1 MTANAL
7 ILYCGEREGTDQV
20 DVTIELSEEPAAVL
34 KVKAE
39 AHGLTVEGWLEHIAA
54 QLAPP
59 TSIAH
64 LQQTDPM
71 EWGRQFHQWAEG
83 HERTT
88 PLLSDQAISRESI
101 YPDRV

>member
-1 MTANAL
+1 V
-7 ILYCGEREGTDQV
+7 EREGPDPKN
-20 DVTIELSEEPAAVL
+20 VTIELSEDQAAVL
-34 KVKAE
+34 KVQAE
-39 AHGLTVEGWLEHIAA
+39 AHGLTVERWLEQIAA
-54 QLAPP
+54 QLAPS

-64 LQQTDPM
+64 LQQTNPK

-83 HERTT
+83 HDRTT